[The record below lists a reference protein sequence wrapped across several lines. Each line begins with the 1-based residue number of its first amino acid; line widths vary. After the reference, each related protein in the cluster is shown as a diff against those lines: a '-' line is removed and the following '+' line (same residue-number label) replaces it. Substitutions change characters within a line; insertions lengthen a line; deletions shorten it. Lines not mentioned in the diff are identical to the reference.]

1 MLMPEPGSLDVLD
14 DDEECASDILT
25 VVRIVASGRRSRG
38 PLRFVIAS
46 WWVGPRVP
54 SPVTDRKRGKA
65 TRSGRWP
72 HSPAALAAT
81 VEANERGGAPKLVA
95 EHVTLVGDLVDSLV
109 AEADTLTAPELATR
123 LHAEH
128 RFAVITPEEDR
139 QLTAAGLE
147 QAMPEGWRPG
157 DEVWARYLAAG
168 LDPSTLRRCPPMSP
182 LSPPGCRVRRAAEF
196 INGDLPLLLTRLLRR
211 ARRLRSL
218 AGSPDPGTL
227 TRGKR
232 QATDL
237 SRGKRSASTR

>member
-14 DDEECASDILT
+14 DDDECASDILT
-25 VVRIVASGRRSRG
+25 VARIVASGRRSRG

-72 HSPAALAAT
+72 HSPATLAAT
-81 VEANERGGAPKLVA
+81 VEANERGVAPKLVA

-109 AEADTLTAPELATR
+109 TEADTLTAPELAAR

-157 DEVWARYLAAG
+157 DDAWARYLAAG
-168 LDPSTLRRCPPMSP
+168 LDLSMFAPLPADVAAIASRLSTPQ
-182 LSPPGCRVRRAAEF
+182 GRRAHQ
-196 INGDLPLLLTRLLRR
+196 
-211 ARRLRSL
+211 RRLAAVADEAAEASAAAAL
-218 AGSPDPGTL
+218 AGGLD
-227 TRGKR
+227 
-232 QATDL
+232 
-237 SRGKRSASTR
+237 